1 VAEPGPALADPRI
14 RIALVNDYE
23 IVVRGLAGMLAPYAD
38 RLHIVELVPG
48 GEVDRTVD
56 VALFDTYARRGLGL
70 DRLADLVADPAVR
83 HVAVFTVAPTRQ
95 LAQHAVEAG
104 ATGLLLKSLTA
115 AELVDC
121 LERIGRG
128 ETVVMSEHAA
138 RSRPPAGVRWPGH
151 SRGLTERE
159 SELLT
164 LVALG
169 LRNDEI
175 AEALFVS
182 ANTVKSH
189 LKSVFRKLDVRNRA
203 EAIAAVAS
211 DPSFLRRA
219 APLAGRD
226 PGTTAAITGAVGD

>member
-1 VAEPGPALADPRI
+1 VVQPWSALPDPRI
-14 RIALVNDYE
+14 RVALVNDYE

-38 RLHIVELVPG
+38 RLQIVELVAG
-48 GEVDRTVD
+48 GEADRNVD
-56 VALFDTYARRGLGL
+56 VALFDTYPRRGLGL
-70 DRLADLVADPAVR
+70 DRLAELVADPAVR

-95 LAQHAVEAG
+95 LAQHVLDAG
-104 ATGLLLKSLTA
+104 ATGLLSKSLTA

-121 LERIGRG
+121 LERVGRG
-128 ETVVMSEHAA
+128 ETVVMGENVA
-138 RSRPPAGVRWPGH
+138 RSRRQAGVRWPGQ
-151 SRGLTERE
+151 SRSLTERE

-175 AEALFVS
+175 AEALFVT

-211 DPSFLRRA
+211 DPSFLRRSSPVVDTDEGPA
-219 APLAGRD
+219 A
-226 PGTTAAITGAVGD
+226 AVGGGVGK

>member
-1 VAEPGPALADPRI
+1 VAEPSPALADPRV

-38 RLHIVELVPG
+38 RLRIVELVAD

-56 VALFDTYARRGLGL
+56 VALFDTYPRRGLGL
-70 DRLADLVADPAVR
+70 AKLAELVADPDVR

-95 LAQHAVEAG
+95 LAQHVLEAG
-104 ATGLLLKSLTA
+104 ATGLLSKSLTA

-121 LERIGRG
+121 LERVGRG
-128 ETVVMSEHAA
+128 EIVVMSERAA
-138 RSRPPAGVRWPGH
+138 RSRRQAGVNWPGQT
-151 SRGLTERE
+151 RGLTVRE

-164 LVALG
+164 LVAMG

-203 EAIAAVAS
+203 EAIAAVAG
-211 DPSFLRRA
+211 DPTFLPRPARLASHDQGPA
-219 APLAGRD
+219 AALG
-226 PGTTAAITGAVGD
+226 GAVGD